1 MRAAVSTSCLFPK
14 PTEDALYDLCLLGVQ
29 TVELHLNAPSECK
42 PVFVSDLAAL
52 LSRFGV
58 RCCAVHPWT
67 VAEEGHMLFSGYPR
81 RTADFIE
88 QAKSIFAAAQR
99 LGAEF
104 YVLHGAPAGT
114 VKPEI
119 YCERFQML
127 AEAGKAFGITVTQEN
142 VYRYESQSLRFLRE
156 FCRILGDGAKLTFD
170 TKQAVRAGMDIGEAV
185 RLLGS
190 HIVHLH
196 LSDHGERGDCLRIG
210 QGRFAVAPFLQSL
223 HEKGFD
229 GCAVLELYRE
239 SFSSASDLAEDCR
252 RIDRIISKQIHTS

>member
-99 LGAEF
+99 LGALDHLVERDGSRRHIQK
-104 YVLHGAPAGT
+104 LHG
-114 VKPEI
+114 
-119 YCERFQML
+119 
-127 AEAGKAFGITVTQEN
+127 
-142 VYRYESQSLRFLRE
+142 
-156 FCRILGDGAKLTFD
+156 
-170 TKQAVRAGMDIGEAV
+170 
-185 RLLGS
+185 
-190 HIVHLH
+190 
-196 LSDHGERGDCLRIG
+196 
-210 QGRFAVAPFLQSL
+210 
-223 HEKGFD
+223 
-229 GCAVLELYRE
+229 
-239 SFSSASDLAEDCR
+239 
-252 RIDRIISKQIHTS
+252 